1 VKPLVGARVA
11 LSTGMP
17 LSGSPP
23 TILIADDD
31 HAIAAA
37 LVVLFELYDFHADAV
52 HTPADA
58 LERVRQS
65 DVCLVVH
72 DMNFS
77 KGDTSGIDG
86 LSLFHALRREAPKLP
101 LILMTSWPSSD
112 TSALVLREGAAA
124 YLVKPW
130 DDERLVALV
139 RGLVRD
145 GSPSRLATS

>member
-1 VKPLVGARVA
+1 M
-11 LSTGMP
+11 SDGMP
-17 LSGSPP
+17 LSVPPP

-37 LVVLFELYDFHADAV
+37 MLVLFELHDFHADAV

-58 LERVRQS
+58 LERVRRG

-86 LSLFHALRREAPKLP
+86 LSLFRALRREAPQLP

-112 TSALVLREGAAA
+112 ISASVLREGAAA
-124 YLVKPW
+124 YLIKPW

-145 GSPSRLATS
+145 GSLSRLATS